1 MPVSVARIKAA
12 KLHLV
17 SIGSRDDMAALRSPA
32 GRISGVSWSSSD
44 LPEEAGPVKAPMMRL
59 VRVRG
64 GLLLLFPAGGDMAS
78 SGYRWRWGTPN
89 HPGPAGSRGRAG
101 YGYGPANPPGRLAQ
115 LVRGQ
120 PSHGWGRGF
129 ESRSAHQIS
138 PVHDLASRR
147 QLLRCRPARAACVR
161 EG

>member
-12 KLHLV
+12 KPHLGP
-17 SIGSRDDMAALRSPA
+17 IGSRDDMAALRSPA

-64 GLLLLFPAGGDMAS
+64 GLLLLFPAGGDMAT
-78 SGYRWRWGTPN
+78 SGYRRRWGTPN

-101 YGYGPANPPGRLAQ
+101 YGYGSASTPGRFSPPCKE
-115 LVRGQ
+115 Q
-120 PSHGWGRGF
+120 PSKN
-129 ESRSAHQIS
+129 
-138 PVHDLASRR
+138 
-147 QLLRCRPARAACVR
+147 
-161 EG
+161 